1 MARESPFPAEYLV
14 EINKILLVIADAE
27 LLLNAPELHSAI
39 YEDFSTQ
46 EDSLKV
52 LELEIY
58 YYNSKYKRA
67 LTFFSNKCFNSGAW
81 QYISRCFLT

>member
-1 MARESPFPAEYLV
+1 MTRESPFPAEYLV

-52 LELEIY
+52 QEPEI
-58 YYNSKYKRA
+58 
-67 LTFFSNKCFNSGAW
+67 
-81 QYISRCFLT
+81 